1 MRESAIAV
9 DEGELWNL
17 INSFTRLTLCYTA
30 PTQPPCSLLRIGVV
44 NYKYLGRAALMDI
57 SQPPSSLLSWSAD
70 TTLIP
75 QCLS

>member
-44 NYKYLGRAALMDI
+44 NYKYQYLGRAAFMDT
-57 SQPPSSLLSWSAD
+57 SHPPLCLVGQ
-70 TTLIP
+70 LIR
-75 QCLS
+75 L

>member
-1 MRESAIAV
+1 MKESAIAV
-9 DEGELWNL
+9 DEGELCNL

-44 NYKYLGRAALMDI
+44 NYKYLGRAALMDT
-57 SQPPSSLLSWSAD
+57 SHPPFLSWPAD